1 MAFVPDIV
9 VTGPDTPHVLV
20 AVEAKTEAGEAQFQ
34 RVAREIRQ
42 YLFRMSSPVGLVVFP
57 ERLWVFHNTY
67 AGTDE
72 SAIEQLGPYD
82 LPNILWENAGV
93 APQVKGLQFEAA
105 VQTWLEHLA
114 KTHNIENAS
123 PDLNSALET
132 YLFPAL
138 NLGIVRAAG
147 PRSFLGK

>member
-1 MAFVPDIV
+1 MPFVPDIV
-9 VTGPDTPHVLV
+9 VTGPDTPRVLV
-20 AVEAKTEAGEAQFQ
+20 AVEAKADEAQFQ

-67 AGTDE
+67 TGTDE

-93 APQVKGLQFEAA
+93 GPQVKGRQFEAA
-105 VQTWLEHLA
+105 VQAWLEHLA
-114 KTHNIENAS
+114 KTHDINNAS
-123 PDLNSALET
+123 PDLHSALET
-132 YLFPAL
+132 YVFPAL

-147 PRSFLGK
+147 PRSLLGK